1 MPQAKIYTKEDIIR
15 AHSAT
20 KSNRAAARYLHCSYQ
35 HYKKY
40 ARLYKDDSTGKT
52 LFELHKNQ
60 CGKGIAK
67 FAIKQKAKV
76 MVDDIISGNID
87 VDSFTPARIREF
99 MILEGYLEEK
109 CACCGFSERRV
120 LDHKLPLLVNFKDN
134 NKRNWTPTNVQ
145 MLCYNCFFL
154 RVGDIFTN
162 KQTQGLED
170 YKPVPETQNVHWEID
185 EHFIEHFKELNLIE
199 DEPDIGSEFI
209 SRPR

>member
-15 AHSAT
+15 AHSVT

-40 ARLYKDDSTGKT
+40 AKLYKDETTGKS
-52 LFELHKNQ
+52 LFEMHKNQ

-87 VDSFTPARIREF
+87 VDSFTPDRIRDF

-120 LDHKLPLLVNFKDN
+120 LDHKIPLLVNFKDN
-134 NKRNWTPTNVQ
+134 NKRNWDPKNVQ

-154 RVGDIFTN
+154 RVGNIFTN
-162 KQTQGLED
+162 KQIQGLED
-170 YKPVPETQNVHWEID
+170 YKPVPETQTVNWEID
-185 EHFIEHFKELNLIE
+185 DYFMEHFKELNLIE

-209 SRPR
+209 SRPG